1 MIVADDGLEPSTLG
15 YEPNEIPFLQS
26 TMFVPKRGIEPRL
39 PVLQTGAL
47 PTELSR
53 HKIKK
58 PACYLIALLEPLEAP
73 GGNRTHLFRFHCGL
87 GGNRTLNS
95 GLQNPCVP
103 VSTTSP

>member
-53 HKIKK
+53 HKECFRYIHK
-58 PACYLIALLEPLEAP
+58 PMWTRRESNPQL
-73 GGNRTHLFRFHCGL
+73 RFAK
-87 GGNRTLNS
+87 
-95 GLQNPCVP
+95 P
-103 VSTTSP
+103 VCSR

>member
-1 MIVADDGLEPSTLG
+1 MIVADDGIEPSTLG

-53 HKIKK
+53 H
-58 PACYLIALLEPLEAP
+58 Y
-73 GGNRTHLFRFHCGL
+73 GGL